1 MRSGQNAGV
10 SEGNLSRER
19 DAAQEGG
26 ATSDDS
32 THDVIGRRVVVRG
45 TDGGGELVGD
55 IPDTQRVVNGW
66 NEGVNTRADRDQ
78 RCKSQGL
85 GHGGR

>member
-1 MRSGQNAGV
+1 M
-10 SEGNLSRER
+10 
-19 DAAQEGG
+19 G
-26 ATSDDS
+26 ARHVDDE
-32 THDVIGRRVVVRG
+32 